1 MRYPAILVLAGIL
14 LCTACGEESNDS
26 SSGADTQKVE
36 VSKGEQIFRSSCMA
50 CHGLDEARIGPALK
64 GTFASWNYDTARIT
78 AFIRNAGETIKAGD
92 PRAVKVAEEWNNA
105 LMTPMPHL
113 TDNDIKAILEYIAE

>member
-64 GTFASWNYDTARIT
+64 GTFANWNYDTARIT
-78 AFIRNAGETIKAGD
+78 AFKPGASPPPVRIPI
-92 PRAVKVAEEWNNA
+92 VFC
-105 LMTPMPHL
+105 
-113 TDNDIKAILEYIAE
+113 IICS